1 MTASAPAAS
10 YYGLPA
16 VKASH
21 YRFLIITYFF
31 IGGLAGAAQVIATI
45 ADLFGTRSDLPT
57 VRAGRYLA
65 LAGAIASP
73 ALLILDLPTKERW
86 LNMLRIFRPTSPM
99 SIGSWT
105 LAAFGTWSGLAAT
118 GQLLD
123 QLFDLPIG
131 RAMARMAGIPAALT
145 GLVMSCYTGALL
157 GATSTPVWSAGYRV
171 LPALFAASSMATAT
185 AAISLVGY
193 AGRAPRSSLRRL
205 ERLALVAGAAELA
218 LSVISDRV
226 WDREGVAEPLRERP
240 LAAPYRL
247 GAQLAGM
254 LAPLAL
260 HAWDIGMERAS
271 PSASIA
277 AALLTLIGGYCLR
290 AVVVLAGN
298 ASAGKPEVYLRQT
311 RMAANDQ

>member
-1 MTASAPAAS
+1 MTASAPAAT

-31 IGGLAGAAQVIATI
+31 VGGLAGAAQVIATI
-45 ADLFGTRSDLPT
+45 ADVFGTRSDLPI
-57 VRAGRYLA
+57 VRTGRYLA

-73 ALLILDLPTKERW
+73 ALLILDLHTKERW

-105 LAAFGTWSGLAAT
+105 LVVFGTWSGLAAT

-131 RAMARMAGIPAALT
+131 RVTARLAGLPAALA
-145 GLVMSCYTGALL
+145 GLVMSYYTGALL
-157 GATSTPVWSAGYRV
+157 GATSTPLWAAGYRV

-185 AAISLVGY
+185 AAISLVGH
-193 AGRAPRSSLRRL
+193 AGRAPRSSLQRL
-205 ERLALVAGAAELA
+205 ERLALVASAAEFA
-218 LSVISDRV
+218 LSVVADRV
-226 WDREGVAEPLRERP
+226 WEREGVAEPLREP
-240 LAAPYRL
+240 SLAVPYRF
-247 GAQLAGM
+247 GAQLTGM

-260 HAWDIGMERAS
+260 HAWHIGVGRAS
-271 PSASIA
+271 PSISVGA
-277 AALLTLIGGYCLR
+277 AFLTLTGGYCLR

-298 ASAGKPEVYLRQT
+298 ASATKPEVYLRQT
-311 RMAANDQ
+311 QPAAIGR